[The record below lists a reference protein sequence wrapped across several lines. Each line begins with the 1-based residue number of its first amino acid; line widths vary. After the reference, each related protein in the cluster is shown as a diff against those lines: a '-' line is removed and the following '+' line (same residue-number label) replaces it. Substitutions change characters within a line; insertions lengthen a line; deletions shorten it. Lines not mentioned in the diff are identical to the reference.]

1 MATATARVER
11 RLAAIMAVDV
21 VGYSRL
27 IEQDEAGTLAAIR
40 ALWREV
46 IDPLLAGHHGRIVK
60 LMGDGA
66 IVEFGSVVDA
76 VASAVAVQK
85 GAAAQQA
92 EVPPERRI
100 VFRIGVNL
108 GDVVVEGEDLLGDG
122 VNVAARLEQL
132 CEPDGVLVS
141 GTAYDHLQGKLDV
154 PLEFAGERQL
164 KNIDRPV
171 RAYRVRLD
179 GLRAASPPPQA
190 RRRWAMRIAAA
201 VLLALLLAT
210 GAFWWFRPQEPVFAG
225 HPSIAVLPFD
235 NLGGDEATRR
245 LADGITEDVITDL
258 SRFREFD
265 VIARNST
272 AVYKGRPVDVRQ
284 VGRELGVRYVLEGS
298 IQRQGDQV
306 RATAQLIDA
315 GNGAHLWTERWD
327 RPAGDVF
334 AVQTEIAEQV
344 AGQLGGGVVM
354 GAERQA
360 AQRRRPKDLTAY
372 ELYLRGLDELNG
384 HTRETTD
391 EAMRLLTQAVE
402 RDPNLARAWTAL
414 SAAHDYSVSF
424 GADLHAAEAKATEA
438 AERAIEIDP
447 MDADAHRALA
457 ETLVTLGEF
466 TRAQAEFETALRL
479 NPGDA
484 YILANYASW
493 AGTLGHPKL
502 GAEAADRAIR
512 LDPNYAV
519 GTANRFRSAY
529 FSAERYE
536 DALRMVE
543 RQPPESRTRWGWVQ
557 RAASYAALGR
567 SEEARAAV
575 AAALARHPELSI
587 QGFLSTPET
596 GEAERKRTAGL
607 MREAGFPLCATPE
620 QLMKFEQPFR
630 LAGCPLPKT
639 AN

>member
-1 MATATARVER
+1 MARVRAEW
-11 RLAAIMAVDV
+11 RLAAILAADI

-27 IEQDEAGTLAAIR
+27 IEQDEASTLAAIKS
-40 ALWREV
+40 LREQA
-46 IDPLLAGHHGRIVK
+46 IDPLLAEHKGRIVK

-66 IVEFGSVVDA
+66 IAEFASVVDA
-76 VASAVAVQK
+76 VACAVTIQK
-85 GAAAQQA
+85 VVGELQAKVAAD
-92 EVPPERRI
+92 RRI
-100 VFRIGVNL
+100 VFRTAINL
-108 GDVVVEGEDLLGDG
+108 GDVVVDGDDLLGDG

-132 CEPDGVLVS
+132 CEPGGVLVS
-141 GTAYDHLQGKLDV
+141 GTAFDHLQGRLGL
-154 PLEFAGERQL
+154 PLEFTGEQQV
-164 KNIDRPV
+164 KNIARPV
-171 RAYRVRLD
+171 RTYRVRLD
-179 GLRAASPPPQA
+179 GMQAAPPRPRP
-190 RRRWAMRIAAA
+190 RRRGWMLPAA
-201 VLLALLLAT
+201 VAALLVLILAA
-210 GAFWWFRPQEPVFAG
+210 GVFWWVRPHEPVIAG

-235 NLGGDEATRR
+235 NLGGDEATGR

-258 SRFREFD
+258 SRFRDFD

-298 IQRQGDQV
+298 IQRQGDRV

-315 GNGAHLWTERWD
+315 GNGAHLWTSRWD

-360 AQRRRPKDLTAY
+360 AQRRRPTDLTAY

-384 HTRETTD
+384 HTKETTD

-402 RDPNLARAWTAL
+402 RDPNLARAWTELA
-414 SAAHDYSVSF
+414 AAHDYSVSF
-424 GADLHAAEAKATEA
+424 GADLHAAEAKAKEA

-457 ETLVTLGEF
+457 EALCTVGEL

-479 NPGDA
+479 NPGHA

-502 GAEAADRAIR
+502 GADAADRAIR
-512 LDPNYAV
+512 LDPNYHV

-543 RQPPESRTRWGWVQ
+543 RQPPESRTMGGWTQ

-575 AAALARHPELSI
+575 AAALERHPDLSI
-587 QGFLSTPET
+587 QGFLSGPN
-596 GEAERKRTAGL
+596 GEADRKLMEGL
-607 MREAGFPLCATPE
+607 MREAGFPVCAKPE
-620 QLMKFEQPFR
+620 DAAKFAKPLR
-630 LAGCPLPKT
+630 LPECPLPEAAK
-639 AN
+639 